1 VKEFTLT
8 TDDGVDLRAVHWV
21 PARPSDT
28 AIVLVHGFTASRRN
42 PEVVAVAQSL
52 LAAGYQVVSYDM
64 RGHHDS
70 GGECTLGDSERHDVA
85 AAVAFARTV
94 ADRVVTV
101 GASMG
106 AIAVLRHASADAT
119 LDGVVTVSSPAQWKL
134 PRNVRS
140 VLAAL
145 MTRTQW
151 GRSLAARHLK
161 VRIDPTWT
169 NAPAPEELVRL
180 IQAPLGI
187 VHGDADRMIP
197 LSEAHRLLGSVAGRS
212 RLDVV
217 RGMGHAFH
225 APAIPAILSAV
236 GWALTYSAPT
246 ALPA

>member
-1 VKEFTLT
+1 MNEFTLT
-8 TDDGVDLRAVHWV
+8 TEDGIQLQAVHWT
-21 PARPSDT
+21 PSSPSDV

-42 PEVVAVAQSL
+42 PEVVAVAESL
-52 LAAGYQVVSYDM
+52 VAAGYQVVSYDM

-70 GGECTLGDSERHDVA
+70 GGECTLGDTERHDVA
-85 AAVAFARTV
+85 AAVAFAKTV

-106 AIAVLRHASADAT
+106 AIAVLRHASADSS
-119 LDGVVTVSSPAQWKL
+119 LDGVVTVSSPAQWRL
-134 PRNVRS
+134 PRNLRS

-145 MTRTQW
+145 MTRTGW

-169 NAPAPEELVRL
+169 NAPAPQELVRL
-180 IQAPLGI
+180 IRSPLGI

-197 LSEAHRLLGSVAGRS
+197 VSEARRLQAEGAGRA

-217 RGMGHAFH
+217 AGMGHAFH
-225 APAIPAILSAV
+225 APSIPAILSAV
-236 GWALTYSAPT
+236 GWALASPASA
-246 ALPA
+246 